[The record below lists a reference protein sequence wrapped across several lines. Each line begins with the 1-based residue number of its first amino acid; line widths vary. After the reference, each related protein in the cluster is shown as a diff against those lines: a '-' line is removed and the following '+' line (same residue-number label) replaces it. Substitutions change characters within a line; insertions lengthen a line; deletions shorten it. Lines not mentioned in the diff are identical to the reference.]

1 MDRVQQ
7 QNKPGLAAV
16 VWQTVSQPEAAV
28 PSIGDQCLK
37 AHLLTLWL

>member
-16 VWQTVSQPEAAV
+16 VQTVSEPEAAV
-28 PSIGDQCLK
+28 PSIGDRCLK